1 MIQEIG
7 YNDQMNYIK
16 INPTDMTGNW
26 GYVIESEET
35 ASSPCIDNS
44 LRIVKYEG
52 SDPPMVA
59 SLGLTVYTT
68 VADLMASITLSDWD
82 PDA

>member
-7 YNDQMNYIK
+7 YNDQMNYVK
-16 INPTDMTGNW
+16 IDPTDMTGKW
-26 GYVIESEET
+26 DDVIESEET

-44 LRIVKYEG
+44 LRVVKYEG
-52 SDPPMVA
+52 SDPAWVA
-59 SLGLTVYTT
+59 SLGLTVYTS
-68 VADLMASITLSDWD
+68 AAALWASVDIADWD